1 MSQLFDIS
9 QCGGKRRVLAHPPTP
24 GQRVL
29 QRLDRTGEAKNP
41 VPPVDR
47 RNRTLVGSSIASLSA
62 KYGVLSR
69 EVGKKRVLAHPLCPG
84 QVGIKR
90 LDRRVAA
97 NKLVPPLQRLIRPL
111 VDEIVPMKCGCCK
124 LSLNL
129 YPQNRTTLLSV
140 VNSTD
145 NGTLA
150 HRGFDMP
157 VLVSAK
163 AGITAMVGRPVMR
176 YTPAITGTGLIDVG
190 QPLVGQKRPSG
201 HHPEGATQARGGFT
215 HKHQITNWRFRS
227 VASSRLAIAAPPI
240 DAPTSKVP
248 NWSCTMTYRVA
259 KSCQPNGFSDTQYGM
274 LEIKRETK
282 LMSVERTA
290 NKAPVFT
297 VLSASIYSA
306 SANRISAI
314 SWVYS
319 NTVYKTPNPLTAES
333 HSQRVKKLSTVEF
346 PYRSRVLKITHRS
359 RFVVAATRKEVGNK
373 FYLGNSTTPFFGSSS
388 QIPKALSM
396 VDSLPSVCVRTWQS
410 PSFNAASTANGA
422 CHGNS
427 LARESAT
434 IFHEIGRYV
443 KGKSPQRGLLS

>member
-29 QRLDRTGEAKNP
+29 QRLDRTGEAKKN

-47 RNRTLVGSSIASLSA
+47 CNRTLVGRSIASLSA
-62 KYGVLSR
+62 KYGVLSG

-111 VDEIVPMKCGCCK
+111 VDEIVPMKYGCCK
-124 LSLNL
+124 LSLDL
-129 YPQNRTTLLSV
+129 HPQNRTTHLSV
-140 VNSTD
+140 VYSTD

-150 HRGFDMP
+150 HRGFDMSE
-157 VLVSAK
+157 LVSAK
-163 AGITAMVGRPVMR
+163 PGITAMVGRPVMR

-227 VASSRLAIAAPPI
+227 VASSRLAIAALPI
-240 DAPTSKVP
+240 DPPTSKVP

-259 KSCQPNGFSDTQYGM
+259 KLCQPNGFSDTQYGI

-282 LMSVERTA
+282 LISVERTA

-297 VLSASIYSA
+297 GLSASIYSA

-314 SWVYS
+314 SWVYT
-319 NTVYKTPNPLTAES
+319 NTVYKTPNPLTADS
-333 HSQRVKKLSTVEF
+333 HSQRAKKLSTVEF
-346 PYRSRVLKITHRS
+346 PYLSRFLRVTHRS
-359 RFVVAATRKEVGNK
+359 RSAAVTARKEVGNK
-373 FYLGNSTTPFFGSSS
+373 FYLGNSTTPNFG
-388 QIPKALSM
+388 
-396 VDSLPSVCVRTWQS
+396 VR
-410 PSFNAASTANGA
+410 SF
-422 CHGNS
+422 
-427 LARESAT
+427 L
-434 IFHEIGRYV
+434 
-443 KGKSPQRGLLS
+443 